1 MCKKNKNKPKIEKQN
16 KCEDINICST
26 NLAVGGQALIE
37 GIMMKNSDLT
47 AIAVRKLDGEI
58 VTKVDKANT
67 KRLTLKLKKVPFLRG
82 VINFFGSMVE
92 GTKALM
98 FSAKFFDVEE
108 TEKEKAKR
116 EAKNKP
122 KEDISDETKDIVI
135 YVSVALGL
143 LLSIGLFIVLPNI
156 ISTFIVPVEN
166 VKLYNTVESI
176 VKFGIFIGYMVLV
189 AQMKD
194 IKRVFEYHGAEH
206 KTIFCYE
213 NNLELTVE
221 NVRKQKRFH
230 PRCGTNFMIIVLII
244 SAIVFSIIGRNP
256 NMFINL
262 GYRLLL
268 LPVIA
273 GISYEFIRFLGKTKN
288 RFWGLFAKPGLWLQ
302 KITTREPDDEQIEVA
317 IKALKLAMGM
327 D

>member
-1 MCKKNKNKPKIEKQN
+1 MSKKNKDNQK
-16 KCEDINICST
+16 KCENINTCST

-37 GIMMKNSDLT
+37 GIMMKNSDIT

-58 VTKVDKANT
+58 VTKVDKANS
-67 KRLTLKLKKVPFLRG
+67 KSITLKLKKVPFLRG
-82 VINFFGSMVE
+82 VINFFSSMVE

-135 YVSVALGL
+135 YVSVVLGL
-143 LLSIGLFIVLPNI
+143 LLSIGLFIILPNL
-156 ISTFIVPVEN
+156 ISTFIVPTEN
-166 VKLYNTVESI
+166 VKLYNVVESV
-176 VKFGIFIGYMVLV
+176 VKFTIFIGYIVLV

-221 NVRKQKRFH
+221 NVKKQQRFH

-244 SAIVFSIIGRNP
+244 SVIVFSIIGRSTNI
-256 NMFINL
+256 FINI

-288 RFWGLFAKPGLWLQ
+288 RFFKIFAKPGLWLQ
-302 KITTREPDDEQIEVA
+302 RITTREPDEEQIEVA

-327 D
+327 E